1 VTECIAID
9 IRQKNGP
16 NFEKSPIF
24 IGAVNNMDGQT
35 GISLA
40 PNESHARQRRAMAH
54 VFSNTALLQQEE
66 IMQSHV
72 DKLVGRLKKMI
83 AENRPVNFSNWCK

>member
-1 VTECIAID
+1 MIKCIATD
-9 IRQKNGP
+9 IKQKKGP

-24 IGAVNNMDGQT
+24 IGAVSPLDGQT

-40 PNESHARQRRAMAH
+40 PNEAHTRQRRALAH

-66 IMQSHV
+66 IMRSHV
-72 DKLVGRLKKMI
+72 DKLVGQLKKTI
-83 AENRPVNFSNWCK
+83 AENRPINFSNWCK